1 MEILIITYLIIGLIH
16 ANNKV
21 NNPNPALRPLWA
33 SDKSMPFLQRLAGFL
48 LIAVIWPISMLT
60 K

>member
-1 MEILIITYLIIGLIH
+1 MGLVLVGYIVIGLIH
-16 ANNKV
+16 ANSKV

-33 SDKSMPFLQRLAGFL
+33 SDRSLSAAMRLLGFL
-48 LIAVIWPISMLT
+48 FIAAIWPISMLA